1 MIRRQPITSSNEPNF
16 RCTLEDA
23 DGKTSVR
30 LTRGLSEEDVRV
42 RLSTNGCQVTE
53 AQPFDFSE
61 WRGRAAGGAG
71 AGAAAA
77 KRGQPPDL
85 DRRIWSELKSYL
97 FEIFD
102 GKCAYC
108 ESKVLDVAAGD
119 VEHYRPKKGVDGM
132 PTHPGYYWLAYDL
145 ENLLPCCEKCNRAG
159 AKMNLFPIPM
169 EGDRAWRPED
179 DIEAE
184 HPYLLNPYGHD
195 PAEHLRFVLG
205 PDGRPLGTVAGTTE
219 AGRKSVEIYH
229 LNRPELIEER
239 RSEQQCVV
247 LELELLLGRD
257 RDGLSTFMKD
267 RCTKARKYSAAAVA
281 QVDAWR
287 AMVLAEVQRLGTA

>member
-1 MIRRQPITSSNEPNF
+1 MAVRSPKHNRS
-16 RCTLEDA
+16 
-23 DGKTSVR
+23 TSVSGAE
-30 LTRGLSEEDVRV
+30 GLPVPPGPR
-42 RLSTNGCQVTE
+42 
-53 AQPFDFSE
+53 P
-61 WRGRAAGGAG
+61 
-71 AGAAAA
+71 AAA

>member
-61 WRGRAAGGAG
+61 WRGRAARA
-71 AGAAAA
+71 AAAAAAAA

>member
-1 MIRRQPITSSNEPNF
+1 M
-16 RCTLEDA
+16 
-23 DGKTSVR
+23 
-30 LTRGLSEEDVRV
+30 
-42 RLSTNGCQVTE
+42 
-53 AQPFDFSE
+53 
-61 WRGRAAGGAG
+61 
-71 AGAAAA
+71 
-77 KRGQPPDL
+77 

-205 PDGRPLGTVAGTTE
+205 PDGRPLGRVA
-219 AGRKSVEIYH
+219 
-229 LNRPELIEER
+229 
-239 RSEQQCVV
+239 
-247 LELELLLGRD
+247 
-257 RDGLSTFMKD
+257 
-267 RCTKARKYSAAAVA
+267 
-281 QVDAWR
+281 
-287 AMVLAEVQRLGTA
+287 